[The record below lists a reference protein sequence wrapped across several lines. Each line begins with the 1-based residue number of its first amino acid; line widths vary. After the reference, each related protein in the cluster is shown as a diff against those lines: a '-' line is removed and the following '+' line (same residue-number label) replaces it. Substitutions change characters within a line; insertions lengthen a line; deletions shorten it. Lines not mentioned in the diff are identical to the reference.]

1 MAYLY
6 YENYK
11 TGKISRDEFKE
22 KKKMMDSR
30 KKELIMSIE
39 KLEARVITECK
50 EEKQQNDALEIKKYV
65 HLEKYDK
72 TVMAALITKVEVLD
86 EDTINVVCKYQ
97 SEYDKILAVL

>member
-1 MAYLY
+1 
-6 YENYK
+6 
-11 TGKISRDEFKE
+11 
-22 KKKMMDSR
+22 MDFR

-86 EDTINVVCKYQ
+86 EDTINVVWKYQ
-97 SEYDKILAVL
+97 SEYDKILAVLQKTKIWYNVNGYEQSFQKGQI